1 MLRPYTDFLWAIIPP
16 LLLLVY
22 YYYRLPS
29 VPSLMRLLFFFILG
43 AISGFLALNLELVF
57 ETVANHVVD
66 WQRMQRV
73 FAGVMVRQLIEVGPI
88 EEGCKLLAVLLPTY
102 YLQRRYRFRPTSVF
116 LFSIAVALGFTA
128 EENWVYLFHGTGSI
142 VERIISTPVHAMFSA
157 PWGYALGISIGS
169 NIYLHR
175 CQQHIPRAW
184 LNAVICHALVNV
196 LAMSGR
202 YPLPLR
208 LLSYGLFPFLVWM
221 FWRLEQLLRN
231 LQGKGAIAG
240 GGASPIALISS
251 RTPQQRFRQQAL
263 VLLTLMLAGN
273 ALFGLFLLAKSLS
286 FLSPS
291 QLLYP
296 DVISFT
302 LSRLLLY
309 LSLGLLAWVI
319 YRSLRRSA
327 QRRYF

>member
-1 MLRPYTDFLWAIIPP
+1 MHFHYTEFLWAVIPP

-22 YYYRLPS
+22 YYYRIPS
-29 VPSLMRLLFFFILG
+29 APSLMRLLFFFMLG

-66 WQRMQRV
+66 WQKIQRV
-73 FAGVMVRQLIEVGPI
+73 LVGVTLRQLIEVGPI
-88 EEGCKLLAVLLPTY
+88 EEGCKLLAVIAPTY
-102 YLQRRYRFRPTSVF
+102 YLQRRYRFRATSVF

-128 EENWVYLFHGTGSI
+128 EENWIYLFHGTASPLD
-142 VERIISTPVHAMFSA
+142 RIIGTPVHAIFSA

-175 CQQHIPRAW
+175 CRQHIRRAW

-202 YPLPLR
+202 YPIPLR
-208 LLSYGLFPFLVWM
+208 LLSYGLFPFLLWM
-221 FWRLEQLLRN
+221 FWRLEQLLRK
-231 LQGKGAIAG
+231 LQGKGAIA
-240 GGASPIALISS
+240 LISA
-251 RTPQQRFRQQAL
+251 RTSKQRFRQQAL

-273 ALFGLFLLAKSLS
+273 AIFGLFVLAKNLS
-286 FLSPS
+286 FLNPS
-291 QLLYP
+291 QLFYP

-302 LSRLLLY
+302 LSRLLLN
-309 LSLGLLAWVI
+309 LSFGLLAWVI

>member
-1 MLRPYTDFLWAIIPP
+1 MELLWATIPP

-22 YYYRLPS
+22 YYNRLAS
-29 VPSLMRLLFFFILG
+29 VPLLMRLVFFFILG
-43 AISGFLALNLELVF
+43 AVSGFVALNLELVF
-57 ETVANHVVD
+57 ERVANHVVD
-66 WQRMQRV
+66 WQRIQRL
-73 FAGVMVRQLIEVGPI
+73 FAGVMLRQLIEVGPI

-116 LFSIAVALGFTA
+116 LFTIAVALGFTA

-169 NIYLHR
+169 KIYLHR

-196 LAMSGR
+196 LSMSGR
-202 YPLPLR
+202 YPIPLR

-221 FWRLEQLLRN
+221 FWRLEQFVRK
-231 LQGKGAIAG
+231 LQGKQA
-240 GGASPIALISS
+240 IALISS
-251 RTPQQRFRQQAL
+251 RTPQQRFREQAL

-273 ALFGLFLLAKSLS
+273 ALFGLFVLAKSLS

>member
-1 MLRPYTDFLWAIIPP
+1 MELLWATIPP

-175 CQQHIPRAW
+175 CHQNIPRAW

-196 LAMSGR
+196 LSISGR
-202 YPLPLR
+202 YPIPLR

-221 FWRLEQLLRN
+221 FWRLEQLVRK
-231 LQGKGAIAG
+231 LQGKQA
-240 GGASPIALISS
+240 IALISS
-251 RTPQQRFRQQAL
+251 CTPQQRFRQQAL

-273 ALFGLFLLAKSLS
+273 ALFGLFVLAKSLS
-286 FLSPS
+286 FLNPS

>member
-1 MLRPYTDFLWAIIPP
+1 MELLWATIPP
-16 LLLLVY
+16 VLLLVY
-22 YYYRLPS
+22 YHNRLAS
-29 VPSLMRLLFFFILG
+29 VPLLMRLLFFFILG
-43 AISGFLALNLELVF
+43 AVSGFVALNLELVF
-57 ETVANHVVD
+57 ERVANHVVD

-116 LFSIAVALGFTA
+116 LFTIAVALGFTA
-128 EENWVYLFHGTGSI
+128 EENWIYLFHGTGSI

-169 NIYLHR
+169 NIHLHR
-175 CQQHIPRAW
+175 CHQNIPRAW

-202 YPLPLR
+202 YPIPLR

-221 FWRLEQLLRN
+221 FWRLEQLVRS
-231 LQGKGAIAG
+231 LQGKQA
-240 GGASPIALISS
+240 IALISS

-273 ALFGLFLLAKSLS
+273 ALFGLFVLAKSLS
-286 FLSPS
+286 FLNPS

>member
-1 MLRPYTDFLWAIIPP
+1 MELLWAIIPP
-16 LLLLVY
+16 LLLLIY
-22 YYYRLPS
+22 YYNRLSS
-29 VPSLMRLLFFFILG
+29 VPLLMRLLFFFILG
-43 AISGFLALNLELVF
+43 AVSGFVALNLELVF
-57 ETVANHVVD
+57 ETLANHVVD

-73 FAGVMVRQLIEVGPI
+73 FAGVIVRQFIEVGPI

-116 LFSIAVALGFTA
+116 LFTIAVALGFTA
-128 EENWVYLFHGTGSI
+128 EENWIYLFHGTGSI
-142 VERIISTPVHAMFSA
+142 IERIISTPVHVMFSA
-157 PWGYALGISIGS
+157 PWGYALGICIGS

-175 CQQHIPRAW
+175 YHQNIPRAW
-184 LNAVICHALVNV
+184 LNAVICHALVNA
-196 LAMSGR
+196 LSISGR
-202 YPLPLR
+202 YPIPLR

-221 FWRLEQLLRN
+221 FWRLEQLVRS
-231 LQGKGAIAG
+231 LQGKEA
-240 GGASPIALISS
+240 IALISS

-273 ALFGLFLLAKSLS
+273 ALFGLFVLAKSLS
-286 FLSPS
+286 VLNPS

>member
-1 MLRPYTDFLWAIIPP
+1 MELLWATIPP
-16 LLLLVY
+16 VLLLVY
-22 YYYRLPS
+22 YHNRLAS
-29 VPSLMRLLFFFILG
+29 VPLLMRLLFFFILG
-43 AISGFLALNLELVF
+43 AVSGFVALNLELVF
-57 ETVANHVVD
+57 ERVANHVVD

-116 LFSIAVALGFTA
+116 LFTIAVALGFTA
-128 EENWVYLFHGTGSI
+128 EENWIYLFHGTGSI

-169 NIYLHR
+169 NIHLHR
-175 CQQHIPRAW
+175 CHQNIPRAW

-196 LAMSGR
+196 LSISGR
-202 YPLPLR
+202 YPIPLR

-221 FWRLEQLLRN
+221 FWRLEQLVRS
-231 LQGKGAIAG
+231 LQGKQA
-240 GGASPIALISS
+240 IALISS

-273 ALFGLFLLAKSLS
+273 ALFGLFVLAKSLS
-286 FLSPS
+286 FLNPS

>member
-1 MLRPYTDFLWAIIPP
+1 MELLWATIPP

-22 YYYRLPS
+22 YYNRLAS
-29 VPSLMRLLFFFILG
+29 VPLLKRLLFFFILG
-43 AISGFLALNLELVF
+43 AVSGFVALNLELVF
-57 ETVANHVVD
+57 ERVANHVVD
-66 WQRMQRV
+66 WQRIQRL
-73 FAGVMVRQLIEVGPI
+73 FAGVMLRQLIEVGPI

-102 YLQRRYRFRPTSVF
+102 YLQRRYRFRPTSIF
-116 LFSIAVALGFTA
+116 LFTIAVALGFTA
-128 EENWVYLFHGTGSI
+128 EENWIYLFHGTGSI
-142 VERIISTPVHAMFSA
+142 LERIISTPVHAMFSA

-175 CQQHIPRAW
+175 CQQHVPRAW
-184 LNAVICHALVNV
+184 LLAVICHALVNV
-196 LAMSGR
+196 LSISGR
-202 YPLPLR
+202 YPIPLR

-221 FWRLEQLLRN
+221 FWRLEQFVRK
-231 LQGKGAIAG
+231 LQGKGA
-240 GGASPIALISS
+240 IALISS
-251 RTPQQRFRQQAL
+251 RTPQQRFREQAL

-286 FLSPS
+286 FLNPS

>member
-116 LFSIAVALGFTA
+116 LFTIAVALGFTA

-221 FWRLEQLLRN
+221 FSRLEQFVRK

>member
-1 MLRPYTDFLWAIIPP
+1 MELLWATIPP

-22 YYYRLPS
+22 YYHRLAS
-29 VPSLMRLLFFFILG
+29 VPLLMRLLFFFILG
-43 AISGFLALNLELVF
+43 AVSGFVALNLELVF
-57 ETVANHVVD
+57 ERVANHVVD
-66 WQRMQRV
+66 WQRIQRL
-73 FAGVMVRQLIEVGPI
+73 FAGVMLRQLIEVGPI

-116 LFSIAVALGFTA
+116 LFTIAVALGFTA

-169 NIYLHR
+169 KIYLHR

-196 LAMSGR
+196 LSISGR
-202 YPLPLR
+202 YPIPLR

-221 FWRLEQLLRN
+221 FWRLEQFVRK
-231 LQGKGAIAG
+231 LQGKQA
-240 GGASPIALISS
+240 IALISS
-251 RTPQQRFRQQAL
+251 RTPQQRFREQAL

-273 ALFGLFLLAKSLS
+273 ALFGLFVLAKSLS

-319 YRSLRRSA
+319 YRSLRRWA

>member
-1 MLRPYTDFLWAIIPP
+1 MELLWATIPP

-22 YYYRLPS
+22 YHNRLAS
-29 VPSLMRLLFFFILG
+29 VPLLMRLLFFFILG
-43 AISGFLALNLELVF
+43 AVSGFVALNLELVF
-57 ETVANHVVD
+57 ERVANHVVD

-102 YLQRRYRFRPTSVF
+102 YLQRRYRFRATSVF
-116 LFSIAVALGFTA
+116 LFTIAVALGFTA

-175 CQQHIPRAW
+175 CHQNIPRAW

-196 LAMSGR
+196 LSISGR
-202 YPLPLR
+202 YPIPLR

-221 FWRLEQLLRN
+221 FWRLEQLVRK
-231 LQGKGAIAG
+231 LQGKQA
-240 GGASPIALISS
+240 IALISS
-251 RTPQQRFRQQAL
+251 CTPQQRFRQQAL

-273 ALFGLFLLAKSLS
+273 ALFGLFVLAKSLS
-286 FLSPS
+286 FLNPS

>member
-1 MLRPYTDFLWAIIPP
+1 MELLWATIPP

-22 YYYRLPS
+22 YYNRLAS
-29 VPSLMRLLFFFILG
+29 VPLLMRLVFFFILG
-43 AISGFLALNLELVF
+43 AVSGFVALNLELVF
-57 ETVANHVVD
+57 ERVANHVVD
-66 WQRMQRV
+66 WQRIQRL
-73 FAGVMVRQLIEVGPI
+73 FAGVMLRQLIEVGPI

-116 LFSIAVALGFTA
+116 LFTIAVALGFTA

-169 NIYLHR
+169 KIYLHR

-196 LAMSGR
+196 LSMSGR
-202 YPLPLR
+202 YPIPLR

-221 FWRLEQLLRN
+221 FWRLEQFVRK
-231 LQGKGAIAG
+231 LQGKQA
-240 GGASPIALISS
+240 IALISS
-251 RTPQQRFRQQAL
+251 RTPQQRFREQAL

-273 ALFGLFLLAKSLS
+273 ALFGLFVLAKSLS

-319 YRSLRRSA
+319 YRSLRRWA

>member
-1 MLRPYTDFLWAIIPP
+1 MELLWAIIPP

-22 YYYRLPS
+22 YHNRLAS
-29 VPSLMRLLFFFILG
+29 VPLLMRLLFFFILG
-43 AISGFLALNLELVF
+43 AVSGFVALNLELVF

-73 FAGVMVRQLIEVGPI
+73 FAGVMLRQLIEVGPI

-116 LFSIAVALGFTA
+116 LFTIAVALGFTA

-196 LAMSGR
+196 LSISGR
-202 YPLPLR
+202 YPIPLR

-221 FWRLEQLLRN
+221 FWRLEQLVRK
-231 LQGKGAIAG
+231 LQGKGAIA
-240 GGASPIALISS
+240 LISS
-251 RTPQQRFRQQAL
+251 PTPKERLRQQAL

-319 YRSLRRSA
+319 YRSLRRWA

>member
-1 MLRPYTDFLWAIIPP
+1 
-16 LLLLVY
+16 
-22 YYYRLPS
+22 
-29 VPSLMRLLFFFILG
+29 LMRLLFFFILG
-43 AISGFLALNLELVF
+43 AVSGFVALNLELVF
-57 ETVANHVVD
+57 ERVANHVVD

-116 LFSIAVALGFTA
+116 LFTIAVALGFTA
-128 EENWVYLFHGTGSI
+128 EENWIYLFHGTGSI

-169 NIYLHR
+169 NIHLHR
-175 CQQHIPRAW
+175 CHQNIPRAW

-202 YPLPLR
+202 YPIPLR

-221 FWRLEQLLRN
+221 FWRLEQLVRS
-231 LQGKGAIAG
+231 LQGKQA
-240 GGASPIALISS
+240 IALISS

-273 ALFGLFLLAKSLS
+273 ALFGLFVLAKSLS
-286 FLSPS
+286 FLNPS

>member
-1 MLRPYTDFLWAIIPP
+1 LNS
-16 LLLLVY
+16 LVND
-22 YYYRLPS
+22 RTPAGTS
-29 VPSLMRLLFFFILG
+29 CHRILFF
-43 AISGFLALNLELVF
+43 LVF
-57 ETVANHVVD
+57 
-66 WQRMQRV
+66 
-73 FAGVMVRQLIEVGPI
+73 
-88 EEGCKLLAVLLPTY
+88 
-102 YLQRRYRFRPTSVF
+102 PTSH
-116 LFSIAVALGFTA
+116 
-128 EENWVYLFHGTGSI
+128 YLFFVNHDYLTD
-142 VERIISTPVHAMFSA
+142 
-157 PWGYALGISIGS
+157 ALGISIGS
-169 NIYLHR
+169 NIHLHR
-175 CQQHIPRAW
+175 CHQNIPRAW

-196 LAMSGR
+196 LSISGR
-202 YPLPLR
+202 YPIPLR

-221 FWRLEQLLRN
+221 FWRLEQLVRS
-231 LQGKGAIAG
+231 LQGKQA
-240 GGASPIALISS
+240 IALISS

-273 ALFGLFLLAKSLS
+273 ALFGLFVLAKSLS
-286 FLSPS
+286 FLGPS

>member
-1 MLRPYTDFLWAIIPP
+1 MELLWATIPP
-16 LLLLVY
+16 VLLLVY
-22 YYYRLPS
+22 YHNRLAS
-29 VPSLMRLLFFFILG
+29 VPLLMRLLFFFILG
-43 AISGFLALNLELVF
+43 AVSGFVALNLELVF
-57 ETVANHVVD
+57 ERVANHVVD

-102 YLQRRYRFRPTSVF
+102 YLQRRYRFRATSVF
-116 LFSIAVALGFTA
+116 LFTIAVALGFTA
-128 EENWVYLFHGTGSI
+128 EENWIYLFHGTGSI

-169 NIYLHR
+169 NIHLHR
-175 CQQHIPRAW
+175 CHQNIPRAW

-196 LAMSGR
+196 LSISGR
-202 YPLPLR
+202 YPIPLR

-221 FWRLEQLLRN
+221 FWRLEQLVRS
-231 LQGKGAIAG
+231 LQGKQA
-240 GGASPIALISS
+240 IALISS

-273 ALFGLFLLAKSLS
+273 ALFGLFVLAKSLS
-286 FLSPS
+286 FLGPS

>member
-1 MLRPYTDFLWAIIPP
+1 M
-16 LLLLVY
+16 
-22 YYYRLPS
+22 
-29 VPSLMRLLFFFILG
+29 
-43 AISGFLALNLELVF
+43 
-57 ETVANHVVD
+57 
-66 WQRMQRV
+66 
-73 FAGVMVRQLIEVGPI
+73 
-88 EEGCKLLAVLLPTY
+88 
-102 YLQRRYRFRPTSVF
+102 
-116 LFSIAVALGFTA
+116 
-128 EENWVYLFHGTGSI
+128 
-142 VERIISTPVHAMFSA
+142 
-157 PWGYALGISIGS
+157 
-169 NIYLHR
+169 YLHR
-175 CQQHIPRAW
+175 SQQHIPRAW

-196 LAMSGR
+196 LSISGR
-202 YPLPLR
+202 YSIPLR

-221 FWRLEQLLRN
+221 FWRLEQLVRK
-231 LQGKGAIAG
+231 LQGKQA
-240 GGASPIALISS
+240 IALISS

-273 ALFGLFLLAKSLS
+273 ALFGLFVLAKSLS
-286 FLSPS
+286 FLNPS

>member
-1 MLRPYTDFLWAIIPP
+1 MLRFYTELLLWAAIPP

-22 YYYRLPS
+22 YYDRVPS
-29 VPSLMRLLFFFILG
+29 APSLMRLLFFFILG

-66 WQRMQRV
+66 WQKMQRV
-73 FAGVMVRQLIEVGPI
+73 FAGVMVRELIEVGPI
-88 EEGCKLLAVLLPTY
+88 EEGCKLIAVLLPTY
-102 YLQRRYRFRPTSVF
+102 SLQRRYRFRSTSVF
-116 LFSIAVALGFTA
+116 LFTIAVALGFTA
-128 EENWVYLFHGTGSI
+128 EENWIYLFHGTGSS
-142 VERIISTPVHAMFSA
+142 VERIIGTPVHATFSA
-157 PWGYALGISIGS
+157 PWGYALGICIGS
-169 NIYLHR
+169 NIHLHR
-175 CQQHIPRAW
+175 WQKLVPRAW

-196 LAMSGR
+196 LSMSGR

-221 FWRLEQLLRN
+221 FWRLEQFLRK
-231 LQGKGAIAG
+231 LQGKRA
-240 GGASPIALISS
+240 IALISG
-251 RTPQQRFRQQAL
+251 RTPNERLRQQAL

-286 FLSPS
+286 FLNPS

-302 LSRLLLY
+302 LSRLLLNI
-309 LSLGLLAWVI
+309 SLGLVALVI
-319 YRSLRRSA
+319 YSSLRRSA
-327 QRRYF
+327 HRHD